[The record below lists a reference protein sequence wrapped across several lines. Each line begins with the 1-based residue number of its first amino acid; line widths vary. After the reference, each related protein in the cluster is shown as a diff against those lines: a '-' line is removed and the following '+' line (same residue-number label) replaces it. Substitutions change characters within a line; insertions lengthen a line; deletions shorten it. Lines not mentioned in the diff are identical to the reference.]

1 MSDLGSLTSAELELA
16 DMPAVLLLPLGSV
29 EQHGPHLPL
38 DTDMRIATAVARAA
52 AARLQP
58 ALSVVVAPALAYG
71 SSGEH
76 AGFAGT
82 LSIGNAALEL
92 VLVELGRSVGPEF
105 CHMLLVNGHGGNQ
118 QPVSRAIAR
127 LRQESRSVSAW
138 SPRLAGSD
146 AHAGYTE
153 TSLLLALA
161 PEVVHMDRAVVG
173 DARPL
178 QEVMPLLR
186 SGGVAAVSPNG
197 VLGDP
202 TTADA
207 AAGAQLFELLVE
219 QLRAAVVTA
228 VQAQHHHGSR
238 PGGGGLA

>member
-1 MSDLGSLTSAELELA
+1 VIDLGLLTSTELA
-16 DMPAVLLLPLGSV
+16 DAPAVLLLPLGAM

-52 AARLQP
+52 AARLRP
-58 ALSVVVAPALAYG
+58 VLPVVVAPALAYG

-82 LSIGNAALEL
+82 LSIGNEALEL
-92 VLVELGRSVGPEF
+92 VLVELGRSAGPEF
-105 CHMLLVNGHGGNQ
+105 RHVLLVNGHGGNH
-118 QPVSRAIAR
+118 QPVSRAVTR
-127 LRQESRSVSAW
+127 LRRERRSVSSW

-161 PEVVHMDRAVVG
+161 PELVHMDRAVVG

-178 QEVMPLLR
+178 QELMPLLR
-186 SGGVAAVSPNG
+186 HGGVAAVSANG

-202 TTADA
+202 TGADP
-207 AAGAQLFELLVE
+207 AAGAQLFEELVE
-219 QLRAAVVTA
+219 QLQAAVLTA
-228 VQAQHHHGSR
+228 VQDEADGSSR
-238 PGGGGLA
+238 PPGGGLA